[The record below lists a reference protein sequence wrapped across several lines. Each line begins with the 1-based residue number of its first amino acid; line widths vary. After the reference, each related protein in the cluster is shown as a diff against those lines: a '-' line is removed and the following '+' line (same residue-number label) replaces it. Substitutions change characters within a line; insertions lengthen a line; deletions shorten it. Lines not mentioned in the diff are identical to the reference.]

1 MNCSVCNHENPEG
14 ARFCSGCGALLADS
28 GASGAG
34 LVGRVLDGRYKVL
47 RVLGE
52 GGMGV
57 VYEAE
62 QRMGEGT
69 RSVAIKTLL
78 PELST
83 DHTLVSRFHR
93 ESGTVAQLEHPN
105 TIRFY
110 DYGETPDG
118 ELYIVMELVKGQ
130 ALTDLIE
137 QGPVPLPRA
146 LHILRQVCGALHEA
160 HTLGI
165 VHRDLKPDN
174 IVLTSRAGEEDFVKL
189 LDFGIAAHVGPDA
202 TAQTKL
208 TQQGMVLGTPP
219 YMSPEQL
226 AGEKLGPASD
236 VYSLGVIAYEM
247 LTGQLPFEADTPWL
261 WAHKH
266 MTEPPRPMESFEA
279 GQKLAEAVRR
289 AVMHALEKTPIQR
302 PSTTLELYRELAG
315 GKTTEDMM
323 PDAGHTEPGNDGPR
337 TSPMPAVPP
346 MTTPGGPAA
355 SPAFHT
361 ASALAAPVRAQPPV
375 RRKRRGW
382 IALAGL
388 LVAGGALAAGVV
400 AFERARSV
408 GPAPEGAGGTLSV
421 AGSSTTQIAPLVDA
435 APATVSVPAPEPPVV
450 KTSAPAPART
460 PAQPAKKPEKP
471 EPPVASSPAP
481 QLPPISLPAPQPSA
495 TASKPPR
502 FPQITLPQLNL
513 PTRPAPQPKPAPP
526 KPTGPTGN
534 AACAQASSLA
544 SGGNIEGAVAMY
556 NRCRSTGGSANAQRT
571 AAARIRTRAPVVVK
585 QRAYLGNCAGARS
598 AASAASSIGVGAP
611 AQAAL
616 AGTKC

>member
-1 MNCSVCNHENPEG
+1 
-14 ARFCSGCGALLADS
+14 
-28 GASGAG
+28 
-34 LVGRVLDGRYKVL
+34 
-47 RVLGE
+47 
-52 GGMGV
+52 
-57 VYEAE
+57 
-62 QRMGEGT
+62 
-69 RSVAIKTLL
+69 
-78 PELST
+78 
-83 DHTLVSRFHR
+83 
-93 ESGTVAQLEHPN
+93 
-105 TIRFY
+105 
-110 DYGETPDG
+110 
-118 ELYIVMELVKGQ
+118 
-130 ALTDLIE
+130 
-137 QGPVPLPRA
+137 
-146 LHILRQVCGALHEA
+146 
-160 HTLGI
+160 
-165 VHRDLKPDN
+165 
-174 IVLTSRAGEEDFVKL
+174 
-189 LDFGIAAHVGPDA
+189 
-202 TAQTKL
+202 
-208 TQQGMVLGTPP
+208 
-219 YMSPEQL
+219 
-226 AGEKLGPASD
+226 
-236 VYSLGVIAYEM
+236 M

-279 GQKLAEAVRR
+279 GQKLPEAVRR